1 MTDIYSD
8 TLTFKTWTLFHS
20 VFPNDIDRHATFRFH
35 EAGIHA
41 TSFASRQLPSIVDRL
56 SRLDISMLTFLS
68 IRCFDLLSEDL
79 AALTK
84 INTLAVLT
92 LEVERVADTS
102 VNPIRD
108 WGRRVHESGAFQ
120 KLRVLVFSSYREFQ
134 RDSLLMHIS
143 SFKILSLVGIYD
155 QDNGPQTMD
164 EWVDW
169 SARSPRQ

>member
-1 MTDIYSD
+1 
-8 TLTFKTWTLFHS
+8 
-20 VFPNDIDRHATFRFH
+20 
-35 EAGIHA
+35 
-41 TSFASRQLPSIVDRL
+41 
-56 SRLDISMLTFLS
+56 MLTFLS
-68 IRCFDLLSEDL
+68 IRCFDLISEDL

-143 SFKILSLVGIYD
+143 SFGVLSLVGIYH
-155 QDNGPQTMD
+155 QDNGPQSMG